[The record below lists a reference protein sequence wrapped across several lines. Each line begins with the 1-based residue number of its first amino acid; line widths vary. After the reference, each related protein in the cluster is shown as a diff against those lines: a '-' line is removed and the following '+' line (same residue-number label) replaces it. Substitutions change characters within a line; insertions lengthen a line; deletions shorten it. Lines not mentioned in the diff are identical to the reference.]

1 MHFVGATLALTTVW
15 TLGDVFL
22 GIVILPNLLAMAFL
36 SGKVREMTIG
46 YFKRRPW
53 VKNYEARE
61 RSLEEKRGKKR
72 EPRG

>member
-22 GIVILPNLLAMAFL
+22 GVVILPNLLAMIFL

-46 YFKRRPW
+46 YFKRQPW
-53 VKNYEARE
+53 IENYEAHK
-61 RSLEEKRGKKR
+61 RSIEEKRSRKR
-72 EPRG
+72 QSRG